1 MAYLADWVLETASNP
16 GTNATVNLAG
26 AVIGPFKS
34 FASSFANGD
43 KVFYTISDETA
54 ARETGV
60 GTFTAGAPNSI
71 SRDTV
76 TANTLGTTSRLNFI
90 GAVFVWCSVPA
101 AKAAYYDATGGLA
114 PLGNIKI
121 PNGVALQTVDT
132 FGAAHNTLKME
143 TNNTVI
149 IEQGSGGFNID
160 DVGAANTLW
169 SINPNGVVSHTLKNA
184 LWDIKIAPIG
194 NAFTA
199 TERSGGSSTAFLSDL
214 NLTTSF
220 HMDCLLNGVNKGSIS
235 QVSTT
240 GVAFNT
246 VSDQTLKINDGEIPP
261 EDCGSIIDRLK
272 PRWFRW
278 KSAPDG
284 HSEPGFFAQEVQR
297 IYAWAVTKGRG
308 RKGSK
313 DYMPWQMDQ
322 AKLMPVVVAELKALR
337 ARVAELERQNS
348 GTECW
353 KGI

>member
-43 KVFYTISDETA
+43 RVFYTISDETA

-90 GAVFVWCSVPA
+90 GAVFVWCSPPA
-101 AKAAYYDATGGLA
+101 SRAAYFDANSNLSALGSITLNNNASIVMKDSTGVSHNAMRMNSGNAIVLESGSAGLGIVNQA
-114 PLGNIKI
+114 ETATIWSISNLGLTNQVGTIWSI
-121 PNGVALQTVDT
+121 TTNASGAAFTNSQTSNTPSIGWISNLINSGSFHSSFQSNGV
-132 FGAAHNTLKME
+132 G
-143 TNNTVI
+143 
-149 IEQGSGGFNID
+149 
-160 DVGAANTLW
+160 VGT
-169 SINPNGVVSHTLKNA
+169 
-184 LWDIKIAPIG
+184 
-194 NAFTA
+194 
-199 TERSGGSSTAFLSDL
+199 
-214 NLTTSF
+214 
-220 HMDCLLNGVNKGSIS
+220 IS
-235 QVSTT
+235 PVSTT
-240 GVAFNT
+240 GVAYNT
-246 VSDQTLKINDGEIPP
+246 TSDQTLIPA
-261 EDCGSIIDRLK
+261 EDSGSIIDRLK

-278 KSAPDG
+278 KSAPDE

-297 IYAWAVTKGRG
+297 IYSWAVTKGRG
-308 RKGSK
+308 RKSAK

-337 ARVAELERQNS
+337 ARVAELEKQNS
-348 GTECW
+348 GTEFW
-353 KGI
+353 KGV